1 MPPSWSDISGAGLDG
16 LAVRGFDKP
25 VIAFSPQA
33 VREVTCHAGGQVLND
48 EQGDGGLLR
57 QDREQTGEGLRTARR

>member
-1 MPPSWSDISGAGLDG
+1 MPPSRGDIGGAGLDG
-16 LAVRGFDKP
+16 LAIRGFDNP

-33 VREVTCHAGGQVLND
+33 VREVTRHARGQVLND

-57 QDREQTGEGLRTARR
+57 QDGEQTGEGLRAARR